1 MGEGSPAGFTTRPIC
16 IIGPSKEIQ
25 PAVLWA
31 AWENS
36 MGAKLAGGGGGR
48 YELGQN
54 SEINVTPFVDV
65 LLVLLI
71 IFMVAIPMATVSI
84 KVDLPPATPPPPNV
98 VPKKPIFVS
107 IKNDGNLYIADQV
120 TTMERL
126 VEDISTAMKINDPT
140 VIDPSKER
148 VMIRADAD
156 VPYDKFMTVINTF
169 QTAGFYQVGLI
180 NEDIS

>member
-1 MGEGSPAGFTTRPIC
+1 MA
-16 IIGPSKEIQ
+16 
-25 PAVLWA
+25 
-31 AWENS
+31 
-36 MGAKLAGGGGGR
+36 AKLAGSGGSK
-48 YELGQN
+48 YSLGQN
-54 SEINVTPFVDV
+54 ADINVTPFVDV

-98 VPKKPIFVS
+98 KPKKPVFVS
-107 IKNDGNLYIADQV
+107 IKNDGNLYIAEKV
-120 TTMERL
+120 TTMPKL
-126 VEDISTAMKINDPT
+126 IADISQAMKDNDPA

-156 VPYDKFMTVINTF
+156 VPYDRFMTVINTF

>member
-1 MGEGSPAGFTTRPIC
+1 MA
-16 IIGPSKEIQ
+16 
-25 PAVLWA
+25 
-31 AWENS
+31 
-36 MGAKLAGGGGGR
+36 AKLAGGGGGR
-48 YELGQN
+48 YNLGQN
-54 SEINVTPFVDV
+54 ADINVTPFVDV

-84 KVDLPPATPPPPNV
+84 KVDLPPAVPPPENV

-107 IKNDGNLYIADQV
+107 IKNDGNLYIADKV
-120 TTMERL
+120 TDLDKL
-126 VEDISTAMKINDPT
+126 VADITQAMRDQDPT
-140 VIDPSKER
+140 IIDASKER

-156 VPYDKFMTVINTF
+156 VPYDRFMTVINTF